1 MIITSEID
9 EDDKEIINRYHGLSR
24 IEDSF
29 RIMKSDLEGRP
40 VFVWTEEHIRAHFLI
55 CFIALTIIRLIQYKL
70 LKFQNKSTLNV
81 DGWEQGITADKLKQT
96 LKEFQA
102 DKINDEY
109 FKISEINDDRVIGIR
124 DKDCDPVTEHQRMF
138 YYDYSCLEVMMIMN
152 DMTWQSLCYQ
162 FYDGELSIDELRS
175 KIFYDLKWLTLFRK
189 LNSEREWGI
198 RFDGFSYSNAWNENE
213 CFFDNELGFIELKNI
228 NADKQEERLFQCK
241 TDVDGHLAYFD
252 NDDLPFFT
260 QGHDFINY
268 FKCICD
274 GRKGIIIKTIGQVLR
289 GAYRLDDF
297 EKSQLYERL
306 TNYSANTGVRLLRM
320 NQSRTFV

>member
-1 MIITSEID
+1 MSNSIRNNLDKETAISEIRLLLYSD
-9 EDDKEIINRYHGLSR
+9 YERKKSFIVVEGEDDCRFFKGKLNEDVDIVESFSGKHGVLEI
-24 IEDSF
+24 
-29 RIMKSDLEGRP
+29 
-40 VFVWTEEHIRAHFLI
+40 
-55 CFIALTIIRLIQYKL
+55 
-70 LKFQNKSTLNV
+70 
-81 DGWEQGITADKLKQT
+81 
-96 LKEFQA
+96 
-102 DKINDEY
+102 
-109 FKISEINDDRVIGIR
+109 ISEINDNRVIGIR